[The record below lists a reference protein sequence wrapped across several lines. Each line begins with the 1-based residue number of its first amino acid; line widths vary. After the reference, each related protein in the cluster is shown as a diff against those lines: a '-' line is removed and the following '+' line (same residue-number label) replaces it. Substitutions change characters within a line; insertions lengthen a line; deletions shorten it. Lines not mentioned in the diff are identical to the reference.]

1 VNNLTRTVP
10 NVVYGVMPREQ
21 APPVWRNTVLSTRSN
36 VFSSRTA
43 ILHQAV
49 VRRRGGSA

>member
-21 APPVWRNTVLSTRSN
+21 AAVQPGE
-36 VFSSRTA
+36 SSRSSLGLFKLCEKLAATEFSLDR
-43 ILHQAV
+43 I
-49 VRRRGGSA
+49 RGRQ